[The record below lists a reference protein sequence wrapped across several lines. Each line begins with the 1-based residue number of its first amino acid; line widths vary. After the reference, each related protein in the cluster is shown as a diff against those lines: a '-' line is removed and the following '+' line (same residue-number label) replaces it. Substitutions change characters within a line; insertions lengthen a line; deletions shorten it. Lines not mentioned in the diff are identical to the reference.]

1 MSARNADPVDVRWYV
16 SSYSTQTSGN
26 CVETGVGVADWVGV
40 RDTKNRG
47 GGMLPFPVV
56 PGRHSPAPC
65 GTVASPGGRH
75 RVAGACGKRR
85 ART

>member
-47 GGMLPFPVV
+47 GGMLAV
-56 PGRHSPAPC
+56 PRGAWSSFACAVRDGRL
-65 GTVASPGGRH
+65 TWR
-75 RVAGACGKRR
+75 
-85 ART
+85 